1 MVDLSEISDRDWFVT
16 LILALFGGGIGL
28 HRFYVGKIG
37 TAILY
42 IFTLGFC
49 GIGVVVDLIMIVC
62 KKFKD
67 KDGYLI
73 CKSKV

>member
-37 TAILY
+37 TAI
-42 IFTLGFC
+42 
-49 GIGVVVDLIMIVC
+49 
-62 KKFKD
+62 
-67 KDGYLI
+67 
-73 CKSKV
+73 S